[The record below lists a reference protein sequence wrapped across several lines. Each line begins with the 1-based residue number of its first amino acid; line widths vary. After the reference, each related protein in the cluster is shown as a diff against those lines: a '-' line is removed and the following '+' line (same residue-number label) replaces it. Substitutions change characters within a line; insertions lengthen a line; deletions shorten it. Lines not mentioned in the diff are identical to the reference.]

1 MKKFLGFMVLLSSLW
16 GLFSGCASQDHVA
29 EQVAPLTERISKL
42 EANSA
47 SKDSV
52 ALLAERIGKL
62 EAKRSAELAATEKA
76 KARAAAAEALLYR
89 NPEIERVIR
98 RIGPEAESRLKPFFV
113 RAGVPYPSD
122 RLGFIALKE
131 EMKLELW
138 AENDGKWVYLRTYD
152 ILDASG
158 WSGPKLK
165 SGDLQVPEGIYQ
177 IIALNPESRFHL
189 SMKINY
195 PNDYDLQR
203 AQEDQRTDLG
213 GDIYIHGRDR
223 SRGCLAMGDP
233 AIEELF
239 VLVVKTGLE
248 NVKVIITPH
257 DLRKYGPHR
266 WLPSR
271 PSWLPHLYQTL
282 WLELAKFDLKGGTKQ
297 GGRVPAA
304 QPLKTGG

>member
-1 MKKFLGFMVLLSSLW
+1 MKKSLGFMVLLSSLW
-16 GLFSGCASQDHVA
+16 GLFSGCASQDYVT
-29 EQVAPLTERISKL
+29 EQVAPLAERISKL

-62 EAKRSAELAATEKA
+62 EAKRSAEFAKAEKA
-76 KARAAAAEALLYR
+76 RAKAAAAEALLYR

-98 RIGPEAESRLKPFFV
+98 RIGSEAESRLTPFFV

-122 RLGFIALKE
+122 GLGLIALKE

-138 AENDGKWVYLRTYD
+138 AESDGKWVYLRTYD
-152 ILDASG
+152 ILEASG

-165 SGDLQVPEGIYQ
+165 SGDRQVPEGIYQ
-177 IIALNPESRFHL
+177 ITALNPESRFHL

-223 SRGCLAMGDP
+223 SQGCLAMGDP

-239 VLVVKTGLE
+239 VLVAKTGLR
-248 NVKVIITPH
+248 NVKVIIIPH
-257 DLRKYGPHR
+257 DLRKYGPRR
-266 WLPSR
+266 WLPTR

-282 WLELAKFDLKGGTKQ
+282 WLELAKFSIKEGTKQ
-297 GGRVPAA
+297 GKRMPAA